1 MATAANQLLN
11 TTELNKKLGGSGTG
25 DEILDADE
33 IISGW
38 GNGVYIVGSLTGHV
52 IPDNGEVWPVRT
64 YSFGNSKEAAVNGQS
79 VTVNVRNTNWTST
92 SDYSI
97 NTSYTYF
104 YDGDD
109 PASLGYY
116 MIVSGNP
123 PYQYY
128 QVTNTNG
135 KISGGTYT
143 PHYFNWDSSLTTQ
156 DGYLIVD
163 VPFDNANHRFD
174 FSTNGTPQTSSTYKS
189 AYRFQIDGSDP
200 INSLSDSKITVTVST
215 SKYLTLKRSAANQDD
230 THPLTLI
237 KIADKYDNIYY
248 YHGVLATYWH
258 LTANDMSVSDSYTGT
273 QSASVSTN
281 MGGYTLSKPGSETW
295 FDIYNNQVR
304 ILTGNGTYDN
314 NTATIN
320 VSSQVS
326 TIINENGS
334 IYNDL
339 DEFEYTSPTLT
350 TSFTLTQ
357 QGKVRPTLYV
367 LWIRDDGNNNTTI
380 IDKFYLIG
388 CQPADLNGITSSNYT
403 QYLISAPGSIKINPP
418 SGEDYINIR
427 TGLTPLQQP
436 SSSTYVQYSMSSGQ
450 INANNNTAFLRW
462 VQQTETGTNNKI
474 YHENGNTV
482 YGSISLQDSPA
493 AVFFGGD
500 PVVGWAST
508 APSNWTLS
516 STLVIR

>member
-1 MATAANQLLN
+1 MATPLNQLLK
-11 TTELNKKLGGSGTG
+11 TTELNKKLGGSSTG

-52 IPDNGEVWPVRT
+52 IPNNGEVWPVMT
-64 YSFGNSKEAAVNGQS
+64 FKFGSSKEAAYYGTSQ
-79 VTVNVRNTNWTST
+79 TVNVRNTGWTST
-92 SDYSI
+92 STYSI
-97 NTSYTYF
+97 NTTSTSF
-104 YDGDD
+104 YDG
-109 PASLGYY
+109 ASFANDGYY
-116 MIVSGNP
+116 MIVSGST
-123 PYQYY
+123 PYRWYLTNSGT
-128 QVTNTNG
+128 VTQT
-135 KISGGTYT
+135 GTYT
-143 PHYFNWDSSLTTQ
+143 PHYFNWNSSLTTQ

-163 VPFDNANHRFD
+163 VPFDNANHQFN

-248 YHGVLATYWH
+248 YHGVLATYWR

-367 LWIRDDGNNNTTI
+367 LWLRDDGNNSTTI

-403 QYLISAPGSIKINPP
+403 QYLISAPESISINPP
-418 SGEDYINIR
+418 SGKDSIVIQ

-436 SSSTYVQYSMSSGQ
+436 SLSTYVQYSIPSGT
-450 INANNNTAFLRW
+450 IGRNNNVAFLRW
-462 VQQTETGTNNKI
+462 TQETETGTNNKI
-474 YHENGNTV
+474 YHENGNIV
-482 YGSISLQDSPA
+482 YDSILIQDSPA
-493 AVFFGGD
+493 AILSEGN
-500 PVVGWAST
+500 PVIGWT
-508 APSNWTLS
+508 NTIPSNWTLS